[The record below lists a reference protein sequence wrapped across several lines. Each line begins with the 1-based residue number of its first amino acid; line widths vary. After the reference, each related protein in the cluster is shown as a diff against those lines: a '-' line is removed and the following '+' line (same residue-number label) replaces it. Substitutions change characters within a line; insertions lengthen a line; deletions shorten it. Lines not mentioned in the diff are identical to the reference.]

1 LRIAACVLLSLSGAS
16 FLAGCDVIEK
26 IPLTPADVIKAA
38 DQFGL
43 TTRELVDETPEGK
56 VYRLMVE
63 SRRPANWAQADFAMF
78 KQLRHSCPDG
88 EPHVTL
94 SSEPATDDS
103 HEDIMRQLPAG
114 TLFVRTVRCHPRP
127 PFEFEFDGRLSHPEA
142 LAVMKNRLSGAEPWQ
157 AARFVVQ
164 PIHSF
169 GPMPK
174 YEQVETLLGMSAMNH
189 MFACPAGVLFSHL
202 QLGMFRPSDAATH
215 RDEAAGYFGF
225 VLECA
230 PDPVATASSAPD
242 AGS

>member
-1 LRIAACVLLSLSGAS
+1 MRIAACVLLSLSAAS
-16 FLAGCDVIEK
+16 LLAGCDAIEK
-26 IPLTPADVIKAA
+26 IPLTPADALKAA

-43 TTRELVDETPEGK
+43 TTRELIDETPEGK

-63 SRRPANWAQADFAMF
+63 SRRPANWAQADFAMW

-88 EPHVTL
+88 EPHQTL

-114 TLFVRTVRCHPRP
+114 TLFVRTVRCPPKP
-127 PFEFEFDGRLSHPEA
+127 PFEFEFDSRLSHPEA
-142 LAVMKNRLSGAEPWQ
+142 LAVMKQRLSGAEPWQ
-157 AARFVVQ
+157 ADRFVVQ
-164 PIHSF
+164 PIHSS

-174 YEQVETLLGMSAMNH
+174 YKQVEHLLGMSAMSH
-189 MFACPAGVLFSHL
+189 MFACPAGMLISHP

-230 PDPVATASSAPD
+230 PEPAAALSGPE
-242 AGS
+242 AGT